1 MSRRKSGRKNQSS
14 TNKVP
19 LKRRA
24 AKSGQPSASQATRRG
39 GLPVNNAPE
48 PIDGFSLVN
57 ANAAG
62 IDIGASTHFV
72 AVPEGRDPAANVRSF
87 GSFTADLEGIVAW
100 LTQCKITTVAMEST
114 GIYWI
119 PLYELLESRGF
130 EVFLVEPR
138 QIKKFR
144 RKTDVLDSQWIQTLH
159 SFGLLSGSFRP
170 TEDVVV
176 LRSYVRQRA
185 TLVMQTAGHIQRM
198 QKALEQMN
206 IKLTEVLSDIVG
218 VSGLA
223 IIDAILRGERDPQKL
238 AELRHDSCSN
248 DEATIAMALQ
258 GTWREEHLFALK
270 QSVDLYRYVLDKIAE
285 ADRRIEACLLT
296 FEERG
301 SESDLP
307 KPKRRSSKKKHDIV
321 FEGRKLLHRMCGYD
335 LTTIDGIGEQAALL
349 IVSEIGTD
357 MTRWP
362 TEKHFVSWLCLCPEL
377 NKSGGKRQKKRKS
390 KTQSSTNRVATVLRV
405 GAQSLFNS
413 KCSLGAFGRR
423 LRSRDGAPVAVT
435 AMARKLAIIIYRML
449 RDGQPYVDRGAEYYD
464 ARYRERVIKNLQR
477 KAASLGL
484 QVTSAA

>member
-14 TNKVP
+14 SNKVS
-19 LKRRA
+19 LKNRA
-24 AKSGQPSASQATRRG
+24 AKSGQPAANQSARRG

-48 PIDGFSLVN
+48 PIDGFSLVEP
-57 ANAAG
+57 NAAG

-87 GSFTADLEGIVAW
+87 SSFTADLEGIVAW

-114 GIYWI
+114 GVYWI

-130 EVFLVEPR
+130 EVLLVEPR

-144 RKTDVLDSQWIQTLH
+144 RKTDVLDCQWIQTLH

-170 TEDVVV
+170 TESVVV
-176 LRSYVRQRA
+176 LRAYVRQRS

-206 IKLTEVLSDIVG
+206 IKLTEVISDIVG

-223 IIDAILRGERDPQKL
+223 IIDAILRGERDPQEL
-238 AELRHDSCSN
+238 AKLRHENCVN
-248 DEATIAMALQ
+248 DEATIALALQ
-258 GTWREEHLFALK
+258 GNWRDEHLFSLK
-270 QSVDLYRYVLDKIAE
+270 QSVDLYRYLLEKIAE
-285 ADRRIEACLLT
+285 VDRQIETYTLT
-296 FEERG
+296 FEDKSST
-301 SESDLP
+301 SELS
-307 KPKRRSSKKKHDIV
+307 KPKRRSSKRKHDIL
-321 FEGRKLLHRMCGYD
+321 FPGRQLLHRMCGYD

-349 IVSEIGTD
+349 IVSEIGMD
-357 MTRWP
+357 MSLWP

-390 KTQSSTNRVATVLRV
+390 KTQSSTNRVATTLRV
-405 GAQSLFNS
+405 CAQSLFNS

-423 LRSRDGAPVAVT
+423 IRARDGAPVAVT
-435 AMARKLAIIIYRML
+435 AMARKLAIIIYKML
-449 RDGQPYVDRGAEYYD
+449 RDGRPYVDRGAEDYD

-484 QVTSAA
+484 QLAPAA

>member
-19 LKRRA
+19 LKSRTAQR
-24 AKSGQPSASQATRRG
+24 GQPSASQATRRG
-39 GLPVNNAPE
+39 GLPVNNAPK
-48 PIDGFSLVN
+48 PIDGISLVN
-57 ANAAG
+57 AHAAG
-62 IDIGASTHFV
+62 IDVGASVHFV
-72 AVPEGRDPAANVRSF
+72 AVPAGRDPAAAVRSF
-87 GSFTADLEGIVAW
+87 GCFTADLEGIAAW
-100 LTQCKITTVAMEST
+100 LKQCNITTVAMEST
-114 GIYWI
+114 GVYWI
-119 PLYELLESRGF
+119 PLFELLESRGF
-130 EVFLVEPR
+130 EVLLVEPR

-170 TEDVVV
+170 TEKVVV
-176 LRSYVRQRA
+176 LRAYVRQRC
-185 TLVMQTAGHIQRM
+185 TLVKQTSEHIQRM

-206 IKLTEVLSDIVG
+206 LKLPEVISDIVG

-223 IIDAILRGERDPQKL
+223 IIDAILKGEQDPQKL
-238 AELRHDSCSN
+238 AKLRHESCAN
-248 DEATIAMALQ
+248 DEATIALALQ
-258 GTWREEHLFALK
+258 GNWREEHLFALK
-270 QSVDLYRYVLDKIAE
+270 QSVDLYRYVLAKISE
-285 ADRRIEACLLT
+285 VDRQIEACLLT
-296 FEERG
+296 FEDQSGG
-301 SESDLP
+301 SELP
-307 KPKRRSSKKKHDIV
+307 KPKRRSSKRKHDIV

-349 IVSEIGTD
+349 IISEIGTD
-357 MTRWP
+357 MSLWP

-423 LRSRDGAPVAVT
+423 IRARDGAPVAVT
-435 AMARKLAIIIYRML
+435 AMARKLAIIVYKML

-477 KAASLGL
+477 KAASMGF
-484 QVTSAA
+484 QMTPAA